1 MGNIALPKKVKFEKT
16 KTPNN
21 TIVEIGPCFP
31 GYGITLSNSL
41 RRVLL
46 SSMPGAAPIGVVIEG
61 VEHEFM
67 TLAHLQEDILE
78 FILNLKQ
85 LRMKMFTDETVELEL
100 DIHGKKEI
108 TAGDINKNSEV
119 EITNPEL
126 VLGHIT
132 DMAGSLKV
140 SIFIKKGMGFEMV
153 ENRETKEKRVNY
165 IEIDAIFSPVTHVG
179 IDVEPARVGKVTNW
193 DKFTLDI
200 TTDGTISPEEAYN
213 ESVKILI
220 EQLSALETKNIAEPA
235 NSKKEKSEEKELEVE
250 NENKEKEEDEDKN
263 ENKGKGDKKE
273 DKKQE

>member
-16 KTPNN
+16 KNPNN

-41 RRVLL
+41 RRVLF

-67 TLAHLQEDILE
+67 ALTHLQEDILE

-85 LRMKMFTDETVELEL
+85 LRMKMFTDEIVELEL

-108 TAGDINKNSEV
+108 TAGDISKNSEV
-119 EITNPEL
+119 EIVNPDL

-132 DMAGSLKV
+132 DMAGSLKM
-140 SIFIKKGMGFEMV
+140 SIFVKKGMGFEMV

-179 IDVEPARVGKVTNW
+179 IDVKPARVGKVTNW
-193 DKFTLDI
+193 DQITMDI
-200 TTDGTISPEEAYN
+200 TTDATITPEEAFN

-220 EQLSALETKNIAEPA
+220 EQLGALKVENSLEPV
-235 NSKKEKSEEKELEVE
+235 NLKKEKPEDDVEKED
-250 NENKEKEEDEDKN
+250 EKSD
-263 ENKGKGDKKE
+263 KE
-273 DKKQE
+273 DKKDKEDKDDVDKKDKKESKK